1 MRSIT
6 RGLAIVAVAMAG
18 AWTSSAALGP
28 EKAATKPKPEKAATK
43 PVPEK
48 VVPRE
53 VVIPAGQ
60 MQFKDAAPGV
70 LKAVLW
76 GDPGKGAYAT
86 ITKFALGT
94 KNALHTHSH
103 DIKVVVISGIFVY
116 DSGSGEK
123 RLGAGSYLFEP
134 AGVKH
139 TSGAGLD
146 TDCLFFEESDGA
158 FDLKP
163 AK

>member
-18 AWTSSAALGP
+18 AWTGSAAPGA
-28 EKAATKPKPEKAATK
+28 EKSATKEEKSVSK
-43 PVPEK
+43 
-48 VVPRE
+48 E

-60 MQFKDAAPGV
+60 MQFKDAVPGV
-70 LKAVLW
+70 IKAVLW
-76 GDPGKGAYAT
+76 GDPAKGAYAT
-86 ITKFALGT
+86 ITKFAKGT

-103 DIKVVVISGIFVY
+103 NIKVVVISGTFVY

-134 AGVKH
+134 AGMRH

-146 TDCLFFEESDGA
+146 GECVFFEESDGA